1 MRVNIV
7 TAYYARAAEDPSP
20 PPPPLT
26 RTTERIQTME
36 RFPVYTQERQI
47 SRWEPNARMDSRRA
61 LDQAPSSTSVHRSG
75 RRRIWIWILI
85 GAVVAAGAAAAAVI
99 ARVSTPALQG
109 AVVTPPM
116 PTYDFTLRDERDR
129 QVRLSDFRGK
139 AVALTFL
146 YTHCPDACPLTAQK
160 LHQTRG
166 QLGDLTSRVAFLAV
180 SVDPAGDTP
189 EAIRT
194 FLATH
199 QVEGEL
205 SYLTGSFADLRRV
218 WGYFLVT
225 SDAKDPS
232 ATEKG
237 PAGAAGSPASLA
249 LVGHSSIVHV
259 IDPSGNLRVFL
270 PGNFDPK
277 DLVTDLRILIA
288 EKHR

>member
-1 MRVNIV
+1 M
-7 TAYYARAAEDPSP
+7 DSP
-20 PPPPLT
+20 P
-26 RTTERIQTME
+26 
-36 RFPVYTQERQI
+36 V
-47 SRWEPNARMDSRRA
+47 
-61 LDQAPSSTSVHRSG
+61 LDHTPSSKPALRAG
-75 RRRIWIWILI
+75 RRTMWIWILI
-85 GAVVAAGAAAAAVI
+85 GGVAAAGAAAAVVM
-99 ARVSTPALQG
+99 ARVSTPTLQG

-116 PTYDFTLRDERDR
+116 PTYDFTLRDERNR
-129 QVRLSDFRGK
+129 QVKLSDFRGK

-160 LHQTRG
+160 MHQTHR
-166 QLGDLTSRVAFLAV
+166 QLGDLASRVAFVAV

-205 SYLTGSFADLRRV
+205 FYLTGPFADLRRV

-232 ATEKG
+232 ATPK
-237 PAGAAGSPASLA
+237 PASAAGSPASPA

-259 IDPSGNLRVFL
+259 IDPGGNLRVFL

-277 DLVTDLRILIA
+277 DLATNLRILIA

>member
-1 MRVNIV
+1 MESRPVLD
-7 TAYYARAAEDPSP
+7 RP
-20 PPPPLT
+20 PNSEPAP
-26 RTTERIQTME
+26 RT
-36 RFPVYTQERQI
+36 
-47 SRWEPNARMDSRRA
+47 
-61 LDQAPSSTSVHRSG
+61 G
-75 RRRIWIWILI
+75 RRTLWMWILI
-85 GAVVAAGAAAAAVI
+85 AAVTAAGAAAAVVM
-99 ARVSTPALQG
+99 ARVSAPTLQG

-116 PTYDFTLRDERDR
+116 PTYDFSLRDERNR

-160 LHQTRG
+160 LHQTRR
-166 QLGDLTSRVAFLAV
+166 QLGDLASRVAFLAV

-189 EAIRT
+189 EAVRA
-194 FLATH
+194 FLVAH

-205 SYLTGSFADLRRV
+205 SYLTGSYADLRRV

-225 SDAKDPS
+225 SDAKDPGVNPRPTAS
-232 ATEKG
+232 AAK
-237 PAGAAGSPASLA
+237 SPAAPA

-277 DLVTDLRILIA
+277 DLTADLRILIA

>member
-1 MRVNIV
+1 
-7 TAYYARAAEDPSP
+7 
-20 PPPPLT
+20 
-26 RTTERIQTME
+26 
-36 RFPVYTQERQI
+36 
-47 SRWEPNARMDSRRA
+47 MDSSPA
-61 LDQAPSSTSVHRSG
+61 LDQAPSSTPVHRSG
-75 RRRIWIWILI
+75 RRRVWIWILI
-85 GAVVAAGAAAAAVI
+85 GAVAAAGAAAAAVM
-99 ARVSTPALQG
+99 ARVSTPTLQG

-116 PTYDFTLRDERDR
+116 PTYDFSLRDQRNR

-189 EAIRT
+189 EAIRA

-199 QVEGEL
+199 QVDGEL
-205 SYLTGSFADLRRV
+205 SYLSGSYADLRRV
-218 WGYFLVT
+218 WGFFLVT

-232 ATEKG
+232 ATPKA
-237 PAGAAGSPASLA
+237 AGAAGSPASPT

>member
-1 MRVNIV
+1 
-7 TAYYARAAEDPSP
+7 
-20 PPPPLT
+20 
-26 RTTERIQTME
+26 
-36 RFPVYTQERQI
+36 
-47 SRWEPNARMDSRRA
+47 MDSSSP
-61 LDQAPSSTSVHRSG
+61 LDQAPSSTPARRTG
-75 RRRIWIWILI
+75 RRTMLIWVLA
-85 GAVVAAGAAAAAVI
+85 GAVAVAGAATAVVM
-99 ARVSTPALQG
+99 ARVSRPTLQG

-116 PTYDFTLRDERDR
+116 PTYDFSLRDERHR

-160 LHQTRG
+160 LHETYG
-166 QLGDLTSRVAFLAV
+166 QLGDLAAHVAFIAV

-189 EAIRT
+189 DAIRT

-199 QVEGEL
+199 KVEGEL
-205 SYLTGSFADLRRV
+205 SYLTGSYADLRRI

-225 SDAKDPS
+225 SDANDPS
-232 ATEKG
+232 ATPK
-237 PAGAAGSPASLA
+237 PATSTAGSPASPA

-277 DLVTDLRILIA
+277 DLVTDLRLLIA
-288 EKHR
+288 EKRH

>member
-1 MRVNIV
+1 MDR
-7 TAYYARAAEDPSP
+7 P
-20 PPPPLT
+20 P
-26 RTTERIQTME
+26 
-36 RFPVYTQERQI
+36 
-47 SRWEPNARMDSRRA
+47 A
-61 LDQAPSSTSVHRSG
+61 LDQAPNSPPRFAG
-75 RRRIWIWILI
+75 RRTRWIWILI
-85 GAVVAAGAAAAAVI
+85 GAVAAAGVAVAVVM
-99 ARVSTPALQG
+99 ARVSTPTLQG

-116 PTYDFTLRDERDR
+116 PTYDFSLRDERNR

-160 LHQTRG
+160 LHQTRR
-166 QLGDLTSRVAFLAV
+166 QLGDLASRVAFVAV

-205 SYLTGSFADLRRV
+205 SYLTGPFADLRRV

-225 SDAKDPS
+225 SDAKDP
-232 ATEKG
+232 
-237 PAGAAGSPASLA
+237 GAAPKPVTSGAGSSASPG

-259 IDPSGNLRVFL
+259 IDPNGNIRVFL

-277 DLVTDLRILIA
+277 DLATNLRILIA